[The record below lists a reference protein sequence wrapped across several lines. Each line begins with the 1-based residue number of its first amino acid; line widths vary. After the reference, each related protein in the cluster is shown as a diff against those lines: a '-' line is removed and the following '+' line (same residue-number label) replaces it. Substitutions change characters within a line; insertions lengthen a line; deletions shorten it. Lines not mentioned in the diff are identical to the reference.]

1 MSSPFP
7 LFPKLKQEADT
18 ERGLA
23 KLVEV
28 HETSDGFA
36 VGFALFYDDEGNHV
50 DSHSVFLGAAS
61 DYR

>member
-36 VGFALFYDDEGNHV
+36 VGFALFYDEEGNHI
-50 DSHSVFLGAAS
+50 DSHSVFLGPAA